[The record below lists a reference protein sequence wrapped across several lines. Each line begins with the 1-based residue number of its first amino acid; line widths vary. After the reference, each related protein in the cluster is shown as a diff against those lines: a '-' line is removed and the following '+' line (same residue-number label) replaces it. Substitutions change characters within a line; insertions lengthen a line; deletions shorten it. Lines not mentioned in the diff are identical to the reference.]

1 MYPTIH
7 SLLIN
12 IPSYR
17 LFIRSCFQML
27 MKIYGF
33 FSNLSII
40 SDPERILTWK
50 LDHILTT
57 KNTIRRHITVNLSL
71 YITMSFSI
79 FCWIWRALQARFR
92 KIRIENIHCDI
103 DLHLVNLEEESQHLQ
118 QILLVISIFFEKM
131 LLSENLIG
139 NMEKCSYFI
148 ESLLLFI
155 FYN

>member
-1 MYPTIH
+1 
-7 SLLIN
+7 
-12 IPSYR
+12 
-17 LFIRSCFQML
+17 
-27 MKIYGF
+27 
-33 FSNLSII
+33 
-40 SDPERILTWK
+40 
-50 LDHILTT
+50 
-57 KNTIRRHITVNLSL
+57 
-71 YITMSFSI
+71 MSFSI

-103 DLHLVNLEEESQHLQ
+103 DLHLVNLEEELQYLQ

-131 LLSENLIG
+131 LLSENLIE

>member
-1 MYPTIH
+1 
-7 SLLIN
+7 
-12 IPSYR
+12 
-17 LFIRSCFQML
+17 
-27 MKIYGF
+27 
-33 FSNLSII
+33 
-40 SDPERILTWK
+40 
-50 LDHILTT
+50 
-57 KNTIRRHITVNLSL
+57 
-71 YITMSFSI
+71 MSFSI

-92 KIRIENIHCDI
+92 KIRIENIHCDT
-103 DLHLVNLEEESQHLQ
+103 DLHIVNLEEESQHLQ